1 MCPTLLFYCLIRCQT
16 ISLVRGRV
24 LPLNGLSAAPL
35 STSPTISTKIHPWYN
50 GSCFGILDMHALI
63 FFRFTYNQQDDDV
76 TKKVEKYA
84 SPRLIYPLGPSK
96 CTPCMMFVAEGMG
109 VTKLKT
115 VNILN
120 AVVCLHI
127 MCIMLKV

>member
-63 FFRFTYNQQDDDV
+63 FIRFTYNQQDDDV
-76 TKKVEKYA
+76 TKKIEKYA

>member
-1 MCPTLLFYCLIRCQT
+1 MPDNFTCQ
-16 ISLVRGRV
+16 GE
-24 LPLNGLSAAPL
+24 SAATQWVKCC
-35 STSPTISTKIHPWYN
+35 TSFHFPHYFHQNPSWYS

-63 FFRFTYNQQDDDV
+63 FSRFTYNQQDDDV
-76 TKKVEKYA
+76 TKKIEKYA

>member
-1 MCPTLLFYCLIRCQT
+1 MPDNFTCQ
-16 ISLVRGRV
+16 GE
-24 LPLNGLSAAPL
+24 SAATQWVKCCTSPKFV

-63 FFRFTYNQQDDDV
+63 VSRFTYNQQDDDV
-76 TKKVEKYA
+76 TKKIEKYA

-120 AVVCLHI
+120 AVICLHI

>member
-63 FFRFTYNQQDDDV
+63 FSRFTYNQQDDDV
-76 TKKVEKYA
+76 TKKIEKYA
-84 SPRLIYPLGPSK
+84 SPRLIYPLGPLK

-115 VNILN
+115 S
-120 AVVCLHI
+120 
-127 MCIMLKV
+127 